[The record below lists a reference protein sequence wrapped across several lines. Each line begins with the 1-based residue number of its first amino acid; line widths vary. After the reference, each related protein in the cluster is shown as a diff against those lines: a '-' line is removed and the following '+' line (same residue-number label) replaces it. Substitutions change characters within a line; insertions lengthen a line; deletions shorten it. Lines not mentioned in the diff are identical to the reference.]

1 MLELCGVPW
10 RYRASEPRA
19 RLKLW
24 RVTGVSRNVRLRN
37 AELARIGLGTNRLTK
52 APEHIAFVEEAV
64 AAGVG
69 LIDTAH
75 TYSEGQSEE
84 AIGNALSA
92 IPDGCIVATKGGWN
106 GARPEVL
113 RDEMEQSLR
122 RLRTDRIALYY
133 LHRPDPDTAIEE
145 SVGAIAEYRDAGK
158 IDNVG
163 VSNVDVEAIER
174 ARAVVPIAAVQ
185 NSYSLADRR
194 YDDVVDYCAAEGIV
208 FVPYF
213 PLRRVGGRALADVA
227 KRRGVRQAQVALAWL
242 LKRSPLML
250 PIPGTLSIEHLREN
264 VAALEVE
271 LSGEEFEAL
280 R

>member
-1 MLELCGVPW
+1 
-10 RYRASEPRA
+10 
-19 RLKLW
+19 
-24 RVTGVSRNVRLRN
+24 VTGESRNVRLGDT
-37 AELARIGLGTNRLTK
+37 ELARIGLGTNRLTT
-52 APEHIAFVEEAV
+52 APEHIAFVKEAV

-75 TYSEGQSEE
+75 TYSGGESEE
-84 AIGNALSA
+84 AIGRALSP
-92 IPDGCIVATKGGWN
+92 IPDGCVLATKGGWS

-113 RDEMEQSLR
+113 RDEMDESLR
-122 RLRTDRIALYY
+122 RLRTDRIGLYY
-133 LHRPDPDTAIEE
+133 LHRLDPDTPIEE

-158 IDNVG
+158 IDYVG

-185 NSYSLADRR
+185 NSYSLAERK
-194 YDDVVDYCAAEGIV
+194 YDEVVDYCAAEGIV

-213 PLRRVGGRALADVA
+213 PLRRVGGRAVADLA
-227 KRRGVRQAQVALAWL
+227 KRRGITQAQVALAWL

-250 PIPGTLSIEHLREN
+250 PIPGTLSIEHLKEN
-264 VAALEVE
+264 VASLDVE
-271 LSGEEFEAL
+271 LSGAEFDAL